1 MPNTPDLPP
10 DEAAFE
16 FPLDDVPDRE
26 PLHADAPTEFFRQ
39 QLLNLLDVLVLT
51 EEGRPL
57 RVDGFAYLRDPATV
71 YRLWPEPPAGD
82 G

>member
-1 MPNTPDLPP
+1 MEDAPDLPP
-10 DEAAFE
+10 NEAAFE
-16 FPLDDVPDRE
+16 FPLDGVPDRE

-51 EEGRPL
+51 EDGRPV
-57 RVDGFAYLRDPATV
+57 RVDGFAYLREPATV
-71 YRLWPEPPAGD
+71 YRLWPPPQPAD